1 MTLLICFFQM
11 LNCLSSP
18 AVLSEIKD
26 QTFVV
31 SQFIRYL
38 SNSTFWSLIGLK
50 ATIIDYAP
58 LNPFSSI
65 TCPLFSFLILRV
77 FPFQVFVF
85 EQIFQLSFWA
95 IRHHLQDF
103 GPVEWD
109 IPVDSYKLRDL
120 KPNEFSIVTWSFRF
134 YASFNAYEIKKQI
147 SKIPV

>member
-38 SNSTFWSLIGLK
+38 SNSMWSLIGLK

-58 LNPFSSI
+58 LNLFSSI

-120 KPNEFSIVTWSFRF
+120 KTNEFSNVTWTFRF
-134 YASFNAYEIKKQI
+134 FAIMFFNAYEIKKTD
-147 SKIPV
+147 K